1 MMPPAAKYAIAA
13 LFVLLATSALA
24 QGTNPNNAPAPTMPG
39 ILEGS
44 PQEQAACAPDVHKFC
59 RDEIPD
65 TFAVLACLKRERA
78 KIGKPCQQVL
88 INHGQ

>member
-1 MMPPAAKYAIAA
+1 MPPAAKCAMTVM
-13 LFVLLATSALA
+13 FVVLATSALA
-24 QGTNPNNAPAPTMPG
+24 QGTNPNNAPPPSMPG

-59 RDEIPD
+59 HDEIPD

-78 KIGKPCQQVL
+78 KIGKSCQQVL